1 MEIEKW
7 IELAIATAHQSP
19 ARPRKVGAVLILVDG
34 HSITACN
41 DFPRGVRNI
50 ESRHGDTERLL
61 WIEHAERNAI
71 FAAAHVGR
79 STARATLVTTF
90 HPCVDCARAVVQAG
104 IADLHTLEPDF
115 ADPVWG
121 QTFGCARD
129 ILKEGGVSVNF
140 IDRDP
145 AEMHMATLGLDRRS

>member
-1 MEIEKW
+1 MDIEQEL
-7 IELAIATAHQSP
+7 ELAITTAQKSP
-19 ARPRKVGAVLILVDG
+19 GRPRKVGAVLILVDG
-34 HSITACN
+34 HSIAACN

-71 FAAAHVGR
+71 FAAARTGR

-90 HPCVDCARAVVQAG
+90 HPCVDCARAIVQAG
-104 IADLHTLEPDF
+104 IAELHTLEPNF

-121 QTFGCARD
+121 KTFGCSRD
-129 ILKEGGVSVNF
+129 ILEEGGVHVTF
-140 IDRDP
+140 LERDP
-145 AEMHMATLGLDRRS
+145 AEMHQSTLGPPRS